1 MMNKVKTGPGVP
13 VPVSQ
18 GDSTRGGHF
27 PSSSNPLYLLLDRYA
42 ALLGEGLVLF
52 GKMHV

>member
-18 GDSTRGGHF
+18 GDSTRGEQF